1 VTPGVSALLVHGG
14 DGPPS
19 WAPPNAVATDP
30 AEAPGSVAGHAWD
43 VVVLDAASIDAPA
56 VARAVRASD
65 PSVHI
70 IIVTHAR
77 DRSDL
82 ERALLFAPGVGEV
95 WVREV
100 DDIGE
105 DVIHDAAGITR
116 TRRSYRATRAQVEAA
131 LAGTTTSAPGSPYVS
146 DAYLAALLQVIPDPV
161 LSIDEDGRVVSWSPA
176 AARVLHLGSAGA
188 RGRAVA
194 DVIQP
199 ADPEVLERLLEAGSE
214 RTADSELEWRNAD
227 GEERSAAVTVTP
239 VTLGGRRVRAIV
251 FRDTTE
257 QRTTQRQL
265 EEQTVELEAQTM
277 EMSAQ
282 ADELAAQRDAL
293 AELAGER
300 MRVLEELRRVVASR
314 SRFYA
319 GMSHEIRTP
328 INAILGYND
337 LLLAGVHGELT
348 MDQAT
353 SLRRAQQAARHLRD
367 LVNDVLDLS
376 KIEAGK
382 LDITRE
388 PVVLGELVREVVA
401 TIEPVAK
408 ESDARIRCRI
418 DDGLELETDPRRVR
432 QILLNL
438 LSNAVK
444 FGAGHPVEVRA
455 GRHTSGTVY
464 IEVRD
469 RGVGIPPDHIEDI
482 FEEFVQLENL
492 SEGGTGLGL
501 SISRRLAVALGGS
514 LAVASTQ
521 GFGSTF
527 TLSLPPG
534 R

>member
-1 VTPGVSALLVHGG
+1 MATPA
-14 DGPPS
+14 
-19 WAPPNAVATDP
+19 
-30 AEAPGSVAGHAWD
+30 AEAPGAVAARAWD
-43 VVVLDAASIDAPA
+43 VVVVDAASTDAPA
-56 VARAVRASD
+56 VARAIRASD
-65 PSVHI
+65 PSVHL
-70 IIVTHAR
+70 IIVTPAP
-77 DRSDL
+77 DRTNL

-95 WVREV
+95 WVRDVEDFA
-100 DDIGE
+100 DDAI
-105 DVIHDAAGITR
+105 DAAAGITR

-146 DAYLAALLQVIPDPV
+146 DAYLAALLQVIPDPI
-161 LSIDEDGRVVSWSPA
+161 LSIDEQGRVASWSPA
-176 AARVLHLGSAGA
+176 AARALDLGTAGT
-188 RGRAVA
+188 RGRPLC
-194 DVIQP
+194 DVIRPTDP
-199 ADPEVLERLLEAGSE
+199 AVLERLLETGSE
-214 RTADSELEWRNAD
+214 RTAEGELEWHDAG

-277 EMSAQ
+277 ELSAQ

-293 AELAGER
+293 AQLAGDR
-300 MRVLEELRRVVASR
+300 AQVLDEMHRVVASR

-348 MDQAT
+348 EQQTT
-353 SLRRAQQAARHLRD
+353 SLQRAQQAARHLRD

-376 KIEAGK
+376 KVESGK
-382 LDITRE
+382 LDIMPE
-388 PVVLGELVREVVA
+388 PVVLDELVREVVA
-401 TIEPVAK
+401 TIEPVAR

-418 DDGLELETDPRRVR
+418 DDGLEVETDPRRVR

-444 FGAGHPVEVRA
+444 FGAGRPVEVRA
-455 GRHTSGTVY
+455 GRRTTGAVY
-464 IEVRD
+464 VEVRD
-469 RGVGIPPDHIEDI
+469 RGVGIPADHIEDI
-482 FEEFVQLENL
+482 FEEFFQLEKMK
-492 SEGGTGLGL
+492 EGGTGLGL
-501 SISRRLAVALGGS
+501 SISRRLAVALGGN
-514 LAVASTQ
+514 LTVASTH

>member
-1 VTPGVSALLVHGG
+1 VSPGVSALLVYGG
-14 DGPPS
+14 DGPPD
-19 WAPPNAVATDP
+19 WAPPMAAAVPPDQ
-30 AEAPGSVAGHAWD
+30 APETVSARAWD
-43 VVVLDAASIDAPA
+43 VVLLDAASADAPA

-70 IIVTHAR
+70 IIVTPPR
-77 DRSDL
+77 DRPDL

-95 WVREV
+95 WVRDV
-100 DDIGE
+100 DDVGD
-105 DVIHDAAGITR
+105 DVIDDAARITR
-116 TRRSYRATRAQVEAA
+116 TRRSYRVTRAQVEAA
-131 LAGTTTSAPGSPYVS
+131 LVGTTSSAPGSPYVS
-146 DAYLAALLQVIPDPV
+146 DAYLAALIEVIPDPI

-176 AARVLHLGSAGA
+176 ASRVLHLGPAGA
-188 RGRAVA
+188 RGLDLA
-194 DVIQP
+194 DVIKP
-199 ADPEVLERLLEAGSE
+199 ADPEVLTRLLRDGSG
-214 RTADSELEWRNAD
+214 RTAAGELEWRDTA
-227 GEERSAAVTVTP
+227 GEERSAAITVTP
-239 VTLGGRRVRAIV
+239 VSLAGRRVRAVV
-251 FRDTTE
+251 FRDTTDE
-257 QRTTQRQL
+257 RATQRQL

-277 EMSAQ
+277 ELSAQ
-282 ADELAAQRDAL
+282 ADEMAAQRDAL

-300 MRVLEELRRVVASR
+300 MQVLEELRRVVASR

-348 MDQAT
+348 INQAT
-353 SLRRAQQAARHLRD
+353 SVRRAQQAARHLRD

-376 KIEAGK
+376 KIESGK
-382 LDITRE
+382 LDITPE
-388 PVVLGELVREVVA
+388 PVALGELVREIVA
-401 TIEPVAK
+401 TIEPVAR

-418 DDGLELETDPRRVR
+418 DDGLDVETDPRRVR

-444 FGAGHPVEVRA
+444 FGAGRPVEVRA
-455 GRHTSGTVY
+455 GRRTTGAAY

-469 RGVGIPPDHIEDI
+469 RGVGIPPDHMEDI

-492 SEGGTGLGL
+492 REGGTGLGL

-514 LAVASTQ
+514 LTVASTH

-527 TLSLPPG
+527 TLSLPPA